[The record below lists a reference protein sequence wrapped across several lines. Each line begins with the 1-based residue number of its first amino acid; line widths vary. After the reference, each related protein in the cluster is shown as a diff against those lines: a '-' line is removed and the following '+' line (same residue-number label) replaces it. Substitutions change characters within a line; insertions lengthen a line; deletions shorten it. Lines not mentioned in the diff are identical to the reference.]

1 MLVPESELAA
11 GRLSK
16 FRVRPDVPVKAAVP
30 WAHIVKGPARFLFD
44 KIFLVTVLIPT
55 LLSIAY
61 FGFLASDVYMSESR
75 FVVRMQQRG
84 QATSAIGALL
94 QGTGFQRAN
103 DDSFTVHDF
112 MTSRDALKTL
122 DEELRLREAF
132 SKPAIDFASRFPRPF
147 DDASF
152 ESLFKY
158 YGSKVAVVFD
168 ASSSITTLTVRAFD
182 PEDAFRINQ
191 MLLAMGEALVNRIN
205 DRGRADMVKYAAGE
219 VADAEAKAKASALA
233 LASYRNRR
241 AVFDPDKQSALQLQQ
256 VTKLQD
262 ELVIARLQLA
272 QIKSLSPSNPQ
283 IGAMERRAAGLESE
297 MARQMSRIA
306 GPSGNSLTDK
316 ATEFERLQLERTFAD
331 RQVAAA
337 MTNLETARS
346 EARRQQ
352 IYLERIVQPNK
363 PDLALE
369 PRRLRAIFATFVVG
383 LVMWGVLSMLLAG
396 VKEHRD

>member
-1 MLVPESELAA
+1 MLVPESELGG

-16 FRVRPDVPVKAAVP
+16 FRARTEKPAKAVVP
-30 WAHIVKGPARFLFD
+30 WAFVVNSPARFLFD
-44 KIFLVTVLIPT
+44 KLFLVTVLIPT

-61 FGFLASDVYMSESR
+61 FGFLASDVYISESR
-75 FVVRMQQRG
+75 FVVRMPQRG

-94 QGTGFQRAN
+94 QGTGFQRAH

-122 DEELRLREAF
+122 DLELKLRESF
-132 SKPAIDFASRFPRPF
+132 SDLNVDFASRFPRPF

-152 ESLFKY
+152 ESLYKY
-158 YGSKVAVVFD
+158 YGGKVAVIFD
-168 ASSSITTLTVRAFD
+168 ASSSITTLTVRAFEPD
-182 PEDAFRINQ
+182 DAFRINQ
-191 MLLAMGEALVNRIN
+191 MLLAMGEGLVNRIN
-205 DRGRADMVKYAAGE
+205 DRGRADMVKYATDE

-262 ELVIARLQLA
+262 ELVIAKLQLA
-272 QIKSLSPSNPQ
+272 QIKSLSPANPQ
-283 IGAMERRAAGLESE
+283 IGAMERRASGLEAE

-306 GPSGNSLTDK
+306 GPNGNSLTDK

-369 PRRLRAIFATFVVG
+369 PRRARAIFATLVVG